1 MYTRELTVQ
10 PSDASC
16 FGQIKLHSL
25 LDYLQDTASQAVEG
39 LEGTATELMARGYAW
54 VVTRYEVELTGPLP
68 ALDDR
73 FVIRTYHD
81 PNHGYGTLRV
91 FEVTRPDG
99 TPLVWAKTSWLL
111 LDLAAGRPVRPSAH
125 LPEITKRDTEPIGP
139 DFRDIPGFPPD
150 AEVRDTPFP
159 VRFHDLDTNGHVNNA
174 VYFEWVF
181 EATPLDPMEYAIRSV
196 SASFRSGARRG
207 DRPHFQAA
215 ELTGSQASPGRR
227 DFVYRIVSEGDEPGR
242 SGTGPKPRTLF
253 MCSWES
259 RS

>member
-16 FGQIKLHSL
+16 LGQIKLHSL
-25 LDYLQDTASQAVEG
+25 LNYLQDTASLAVED

-54 VVTRYEVELTGPLP
+54 VLTRYEVELTGPLP
-68 ALDDR
+68 TLDEH

-91 FEVTRPDG
+91 FEVVRPDG

-125 LPEITKRDTEPIGP
+125 LPEITERDTTPIDP
-139 DFRDIPGFPPD
+139 DFRDIPAFPQD
-150 AEVRDTPFP
+150 GEVTEVPCP
-159 VRFHDLDTNGHVNNA
+159 IRFHDLDTNGHVNNA

-181 EATPLDPMEYAIRSV
+181 EATPLDLMKYDVRSI
-196 SASFRSGARRG
+196 SASFRSGARWGEKLRI
-207 DRPHFQAA
+207 QAA
-215 ELTGSQASPGRR
+215 ELPSSSENR
-227 DFVYRIVSEGDEPGR
+227 DFVYRIINEKNEDG
-242 SGTGPKPRTLF
+242 GTGTAKPRTLF
-253 MCSWES
+253 SCSWEA

>member
-1 MYTRELTVQ
+1 MFTRELTVQ

-16 FGQIKLHSL
+16 LGQIKLHSL
-25 LDYLQDTASQAVEG
+25 LNYLQDTASMAVED

-54 VVTRYEVELTGPLP
+54 VLTRYEVELTGPLP
-68 ALDDR
+68 TLDEH

-91 FEVTRPDG
+91 FEVVRPDG

-125 LPEITKRDTEPIGP
+125 LPEITERDTTPIDP
-139 DFRDIPGFPPD
+139 DFRDIPAFPQD
-150 AEVRDTPFP
+150 GEVTEVPCP
-159 VRFHDLDTNGHVNNA
+159 IRFHDLDTNGHVNNA

-181 EATPLDPMEYAIRSV
+181 EATPLDLMKYDVRSIA
-196 SASFRSGARRG
+196 ASFRSGARWGEKLTMRV
-207 DRPHFQAA
+207 A
-215 ELTGSQASPGRR
+215 ELPASSESRE
-227 DFVYRIVSEGDEPGR
+227 FVYRIDTEA
-242 SGTGPKPRTLF
+242 GTGTGKPRTLF
-253 MCSWES
+253 ACSWEA